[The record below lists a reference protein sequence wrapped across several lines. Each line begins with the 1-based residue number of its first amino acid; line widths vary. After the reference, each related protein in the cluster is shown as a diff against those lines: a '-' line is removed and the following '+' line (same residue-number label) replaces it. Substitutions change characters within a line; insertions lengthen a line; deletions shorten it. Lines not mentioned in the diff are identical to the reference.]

1 MITYNDILEIV
12 RKERYFEQL
21 HLLPKN
27 FIQDIGEYFKDKSKF
42 SSKDED
48 IFSESL
54 IKSKKQ
60 LENAISIFKEL
71 MKKRKKKILNL
82 AFIAV
87 ETGIS
92 KRDYDNML
100 DFEKEMFDKI
110 VKNLEEEENTINK
123 LISNVEK
130 KETKTNILVFFKEGI
145 EEFLDM
151 EGKKLGPFEKGELAN
166 LPEEVAKI
174 LVESGRAEEAG

>member
-27 FIQDIGEYFKDKSKF
+27 FIQDIAEYFKDKSKF
-42 SSKDED
+42 SSKEED
-48 IFSESL
+48 IFSEAL

-71 MKKRKKKILNL
+71 MKRRKKKILNL

-110 VKNLEEEENTINK
+110 VKNLEEEESRINHLINNTD
-123 LISNVEK
+123 K
-130 KETKTNILVFFKEGI
+130 KEVKTNTLIFFKENI
-145 EEFLDM
+145 EEFLDL
-151 EGKKLGPFEKGELAN
+151 EGNKLGPFEKGEIAS
-166 LPEEVAKI
+166 LPEEVSKI